1 MSIRVLKHRLLFD
14 ASRKQLDQLAVD
26 PDLNGSVWKDF
37 SITVPVALGRHAAA
51 SSVLPADLTKESL
64 ACRSTLS
71 QVHFGI
77 TLLISGGESEL
88 LDPVH
93 LHKSV
98 IKLVVLIGV
107 AQQVAQEVESGALP
121 DEDEVSSSIC

>member
-1 MSIRVLKHRLLFD
+1 MSVRVLKHLLLFD

-26 PDLNGSVWKDF
+26 PDLNGSVWEDL
-37 SITVPVALGRHAAA
+37 SITVPVALGRHAATG
-51 SSVLPADLTKESL
+51 SVLPADLTEESL
-64 ACRSTLS
+64 ACHSALS
-71 QVHFGI
+71 QVHFRI
-77 TLLISGGESEL
+77 TLLISRGESEL

-93 LHKSV
+93 LHKRV
-98 IKLVVLIGV
+98 IKLIVLIGV